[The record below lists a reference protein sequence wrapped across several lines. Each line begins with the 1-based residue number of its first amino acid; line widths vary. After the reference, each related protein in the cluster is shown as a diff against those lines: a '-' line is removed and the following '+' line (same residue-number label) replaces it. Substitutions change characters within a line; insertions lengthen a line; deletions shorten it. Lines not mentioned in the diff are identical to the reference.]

1 LAKVPTQFRGEV
13 IVFLTKWCWD
23 NMQRNEIGSCIMPY
37 EKITK
42 KWIKIPN
49 AMAKTIK
56 LLEENI
62 GVKFL

>member
-1 LAKVPTQFRGEV
+1 
-13 IVFLTKWCWD
+13 
-23 NMQRNEIGSCIMPY
+23 MQRNEIGSCIMPY